1 MRIEKHTKNAFLFVK
16 LFMLSAAVCIQ
27 FYREIYMGI
36 YVCRMVELDGKNLY
50 TFDENGE
57 NKCLS

>member
-1 MRIEKHTKNAFLFVK
+1 
-16 LFMLSAAVCIQ
+16 MLSAAVCIQ
-27 FYREIYMGI
+27 FYREIYMGDF
-36 YVCRMVELDGKNLY
+36 YVCRMVKLEGKNLY